1 MFSSPDF
8 PSPFEPQSTQRNKE
22 VLTTDY
28 TDYTDFIFNF
38 SMISVTSVA
47 ENKQKLDLERA
58 IMKRT
63 KYNTGRGFTVLEILI
78 VLAILG
84 FVCWTVIPEATRGAG
99 AGEYKEAELEST
111 LTMLRAK
118 LDLYKAEHLDQYP
131 CGDPANPAA
140 PEAFV
145 KRMVTVTNADHSPRG
160 IFGPY
165 MNGFPV
171 NVFNGLNDV
180 RYGAD
185 PGKNLAGWCFDPATG
200 RIAADDNLASA
211 DGTPHSRY

>member
-1 MFSSPDF
+1 
-8 PSPFEPQSTQRNKE
+8 
-22 VLTTDY
+22 
-28 TDYTDFIFNF
+28 
-38 SMISVTSVA
+38 
-47 ENKQKLDLERA
+47 
-58 IMKRT
+58 MKRT
-63 KYNTGRGFTVLEILI
+63 KQRIEQGFTILEILI

-99 AGEYKEAELEST
+99 VGEYKESELEGT

-131 CGDPANPAA
+131 CGDPAYPSS
-140 PEAFV
+140 PEDFV
-145 KRMVTVTNADHSPRG
+145 KRMVTVTNADHTPRG

-165 MNGFPV
+165 MNRFPV

-180 RYGAD
+180 RYGND

-200 RIAADDNLASA
+200 RITADDNLASTN
-211 DGTPHSRY
+211 GTLHSRY